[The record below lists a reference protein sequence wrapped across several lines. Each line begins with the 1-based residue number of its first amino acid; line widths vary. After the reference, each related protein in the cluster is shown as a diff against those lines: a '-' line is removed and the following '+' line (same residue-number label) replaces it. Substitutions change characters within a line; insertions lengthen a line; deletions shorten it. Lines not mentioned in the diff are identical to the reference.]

1 MDSAEALALMMGFV
15 VCVGYAL
22 PLVLVAV
29 LVWWVGTR
37 SSRALTKGLA
47 QLQEGRILEAYE
59 SFDACNDK
67 LLLRGQAS
75 TWLWRLN
82 TARHELDSAASI
94 LERRDELKVAP
105 YLALAAALRGD
116 RDVEDWVMLS
126 GARSSNQAEAR
137 LGLSVMELRRGHWK
151 AALEALPSSTG
162 NPRARALLEVVSAMA
177 TTQLDG
183 QPRKIDS
190 ASLLGE
196 GSISELEQWWPQLAE
211 VLKQGTTTPPDQP
224 ISEP

>member
-1 MDSAEALALMMGFV
+1 MLGFV
-15 VCVGYAL
+15 ACVGYVM
-22 PLVLVAV
+22 PFVVVVA

-47 QLQEGRILEAYE
+47 QLEEGRILEAYE
-59 SFDACNDK
+59 SFDSCNDK

-94 LERRDELKVAP
+94 LERRDELKAAP
-105 YLALAAALRGD
+105 YLALVAALRGD

-126 GARSSNQAEAR
+126 GARSSTQPEAR
-137 LGLSVMELRRGHWK
+137 LGLSIMQLRRGHAK
-151 AALEALPSSTG
+151 AALEALPVATG

-183 QPRKIDS
+183 QARKLDS
-190 ASLLGE
+190 AALLGE
-196 GSISELEQWWPQLAE
+196 GSIDELQKWWPELAE
-211 VLKQGTTTPPDQP
+211 ALKKGSTSAPDQP
-224 ISEP
+224 ISAP

>member
-1 MDSAEALALMMGFV
+1 MAAMLGFV
-15 VCVGYAL
+15 ACVGYVL
-22 PLVLVAV
+22 PIVLVV
-29 LVWWVGTR
+29 GLVWWVGTR

-47 QLQEGRILEAYE
+47 QLEEGRILAAYE
-59 SFDACNDK
+59 SFDSCNDK

-82 TARHELDSAASI
+82 SARHELDSAASI
-94 LERRDELKVAP
+94 LERRDELKAAP
-105 YLALAAALRGD
+105 YLALVAALRGD

-126 GARSSNQAEAR
+126 GARSSSQSEAR

-151 AALEALPSSTG
+151 AALEALPSTTG

-183 QPRKIDS
+183 QPRKLDT
-190 ASLLGE
+190 ATLLGE
-196 GSISELEQWWPQLAE
+196 GSIDELQKWWPELAE
-211 VLKQGTTTPPDQP
+211 ALKKGSTTAPDQS
-224 ISEP
+224 ISNP

>member
-1 MDSAEALALMMGFV
+1 MLGFV
-15 VCVGYAL
+15 ACVGYVM
-22 PLVLVAV
+22 PVVVVVA

-47 QLQEGRILEAYE
+47 QLEEGRILEAYE
-59 SFDACNDK
+59 SFDSCNDK

-94 LERRDELKVAP
+94 LERRDELKAAP
-105 YLALAAALRGD
+105 YLALVAALRGD

-126 GARSSNQAEAR
+126 GTRSSTQPEAR
-137 LGLSVMELRRGHWK
+137 LGLSIMELRRGHWK
-151 AALEALPSSTG
+151 AALEALPPATG

-183 QPRKIDS
+183 QARKLDS
-190 ASLLGE
+190 AVLLGE
-196 GSISELEQWWPQLAE
+196 GSIDELQKWWPELAE
-211 VLKQGTTTPPDQP
+211 ALKKGSTTAPDQP
-224 ISEP
+224 ISAP